1 MEAEAKEVE
10 KVNILLATDGSE
22 YSEAATRFLTHLK
35 VGSEDKIIILYVV
48 SEVPYEDEYHAQI
61 MRVIKRVAP
70 KILSSASDI
79 LKDVKAKVSVE
90 EKEGYPDS
98 TIGEYAAASGADLIV
113 MGARGVRGLKLFV
126 LGSVTRA
133 VVNTSPKP
141 ILIIKRTEWDIP
153 RKMKILFATDGSES
167 AVATAKL
174 LAAMPFYD
182 DFEITVLNVQ
192 RSAFYDI
199 PERFAIEID
208 DRMKEAV
215 ADRRKQE
222 FAEAEKILED
232 AGNYLSGKYKHLQF
246 LTKFGDPAS
255 EILAAAEQVKA
266 DTIAIG
272 CRGLRGIKG
281 MLGSVSRN
289 VVIQSK
295 SSVLIGKAP

>member
-1 MEAEAKEVE
+1 M
-10 KVNILLATDGSE
+10 NILLATDGSE
-22 YSEAATRFLTHLK
+22 CSNTATLFLTRFKL
-35 VGSEDKIIILYVV
+35 SPEDKIIILYVV

-79 LKDVKAKVSVE
+79 LKGVKAKVSVE

-98 TIGEYAAASGADLIV
+98 TIVESAASSDADLIV
-113 MGARGVRGLKLFV
+113 MGARGVRGLKLLV

-133 VVNTSPKP
+133 VVSNSPKP
-141 ILIIKRTEWDIP
+141 VLVVKRTEWDTP

-167 AVATAKL
+167 AAATARL

-192 RSAFYDI
+192 NSAFYDI
-199 PERFAIEID
+199 PERFAIEIE
-208 DRMKEAV
+208 DRMKGAV

-222 FAEAEKILED
+222 SAESEKILED
-232 AGNYLSGKYKHLQF
+232 AKNYFAVKYKHLQF

-255 EILAAAEQVKA
+255 EILSTSEQIKA
-266 DTIAIG
+266 DIIAIG
-272 CRGLRGIKG
+272 CRGLKGIKG

-289 VVIQSK
+289 VVIHSK

>member
-1 MEAEAKEVE
+1 M
-10 KVNILLATDGSE
+10 NILLATDGSE
-22 YSEAATRFLTHLK
+22 CSDVAAQFLSRLK
-35 VGSEDKIIILYVV
+35 LGPDDKIIVLYVV
-48 SEVPYEDEYHAQI
+48 SEVPYEDEYHAQV

-79 LKDVKAKVSVE
+79 LKGVKAKVSVE
-90 EKEGYPDS
+90 EKEGYPDT
-98 TIGEYAAASGADLIV
+98 TIVESATASDAGLIV
-113 MGARGVRGLKLFV
+113 MGARGVRGLKLLV

-133 VVNTSPKP
+133 VLNNSQKP
-141 ILIIKRTEWDIP
+141 VLVVKRTEWETP
-153 RKMKILFATDGSES
+153 RRMKILFATDGSES

-174 LAAMPFYD
+174 LVAMPFYD
-182 DFEITVLNVQ
+182 DFEITLLNVQ

-208 DRMKEAV
+208 DRMKNAV

-222 FAEAEKILED
+222 FEESGKMLDDAKII
-232 AGNYLSGKYKHLQF
+232 LSEKYKHLQF

-255 EILAAAEQVKA
+255 EILSTAEQIKA

-289 VVIQSK
+289 VVIHSK
-295 SSVLIGKAP
+295 SSVLVGKAP

>member
-1 MEAEAKEVE
+1 M
-10 KVNILLATDGSE
+10 NILLATDGSE
-22 YSEAATRFLTHLK
+22 CSNTATLFLTRFKL
-35 VGSEDKIIILYVV
+35 SPEDKIIILYVV

-79 LKDVKAKVSVE
+79 LKGVKAKVSVE

-98 TIGEYAAASGADLIV
+98 TIVESAASSDADLIV
-113 MGARGVRGLKLFV
+113 MGARGVRGLKLLV

-133 VVNTSPKP
+133 VVSNSPKP
-141 ILIIKRTEWDIP
+141 VLVVKRTVWDTP

-167 AVATAKL
+167 AAATAGL

-192 RSAFYDI
+192 TSAFYDI
-199 PERFAIEID
+199 PERFAIEIE
-208 DRMKEAV
+208 DRMKGAV

-222 FAEAEKILED
+222 SAESEKILED
-232 AGNYLSGKYKHLQF
+232 AKNYFAVKYKHLQF

-255 EILAAAEQVKA
+255 EILSASEQIKA
-266 DTIAIG
+266 DIIAIG
-272 CRGLRGIKG
+272 CRGLKGIKG

-289 VVIQSK
+289 VVIHSK

>member
-1 MEAEAKEVE
+1 M
-10 KVNILLATDGSE
+10 NILLATDGSE
-22 YSEAATRFLTHLK
+22 CSDVAAQFLSRLK
-35 VGSEDKIIILYVV
+35 LGPDDKIIVLYVV
-48 SEVPYEDEYHAQI
+48 SEVPYEDEYHAQV

-79 LKDVKAKVSVE
+79 LKGVKAKVSVE
-90 EKEGYPDS
+90 EKEGYPDT
-98 TIGEYAAASGADLIV
+98 TIVESATASDAGLIV
-113 MGARGVRGLKLFV
+113 MGARGVRGLKLLV

-133 VVNTSPKP
+133 VLNNSQKP
-141 ILIIKRTEWDIP
+141 VLVVKRTEWETP
-153 RKMKILFATDGSES
+153 RRMKILFATDGSES

-174 LAAMPFYD
+174 LVAMPFYD
-182 DFEITVLNVQ
+182 DFEITLLNVQ

-215 ADRRKQE
+215 AGRREQE
-222 FAEAEKILED
+222 FAESETILEN
-232 AGNYLSGKYKHLQF
+232 AKNFFSGKYKHIEF

-255 EILAAAEQVKA
+255 EILSTAEQIKA

-289 VVIQSK
+289 VVIHSK
-295 SSVLIGKAP
+295 SSVLVGKAP

>member
-1 MEAEAKEVE
+1 M
-10 KVNILLATDGSE
+10 NILLATDGSE
-22 YSEAATRFLTHLK
+22 YSDAATRFLTRLK
-35 VGSEDKIIILYVV
+35 LGTEDRIIIMYVV

-61 MRVIKRVAP
+61 KRVIKRVAP

-90 EKEGYPDS
+90 EKEGYPDT
-98 TIGEYAAASGADLIV
+98 TIGDYASASGADLIV
-113 MGARGVRGLKLFV
+113 MGARGVRGLKLLV

-133 VVNTSPKP
+133 VVNNSSKP
-141 ILIIKRTEWDIP
+141 VLVVKQTEWTTP
-153 RKMKILFATDGSES
+153 RKMNILFATDGSKS
-167 AVATAKL
+167 SVATAKL

-182 DFEITVLNVQ
+182 DFGITVLNVQ

-199 PERFAIEID
+199 PERFAIEVE

-215 ADRRKQE
+215 AERRKQE
-222 FAEAEKILED
+222 FAESEKILEE
-232 AGNYLSGKYKHLQF
+232 AKNYLSGKYKHLQ
-246 LTKFGDPAS
+246 LLSKFGDPAS
-255 EILAAAEQVKA
+255 EILSTAEQIKA

-289 VVIQSK
+289 VVIRSK

>member
-1 MEAEAKEVE
+1 VD
-10 KVNILLATDGSE
+10 ILLATDGSE
-22 YSEAATRFLTHLK
+22 YSDAATRFLTRLK
-35 VGSEDKIIILYVV
+35 LSSADKITILYIV

-79 LKDVKAKVSVE
+79 LKDVKARVSVE
-90 EKEGYPDS
+90 EKEGYPDL

-113 MGARGVRGLKLFV
+113 MGARGVRGLKLLV

-133 VVNTSPKP
+133 VVNSSPKP
-141 ILIIKRTEWDIP
+141 VLVVKQTEWDTP
-153 RKMKILFATDGSES
+153 REMRILFATDGSES
-167 AVATAKL
+167 AVATARL
-174 LAAMPFYD
+174 LAAMPFYN

-199 PERFAIEID
+199 PERFAIEIE
-208 DRMKEAV
+208 DRTKNEV

-222 FAEAEKILED
+222 FAESGKILED
-232 AGNYLSGKYKHLQF
+232 AKNYLAGKYKHLQF

-255 EILAAAEQVKA
+255 EILSTAEQIKA